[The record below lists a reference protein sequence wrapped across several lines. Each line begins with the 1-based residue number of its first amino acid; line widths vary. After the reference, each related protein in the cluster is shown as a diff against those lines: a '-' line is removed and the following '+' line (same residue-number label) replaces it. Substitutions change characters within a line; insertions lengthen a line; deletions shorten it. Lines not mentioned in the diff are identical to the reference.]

1 MKKGIKL
8 EILINQDILNR
19 SANCVSFPGQNCAI
33 GLAIFE
39 IFGKKSNVATDEI
52 VILNEDLYKGE
63 IVLKSKIK
71 AQIALPLKAQEFIDK
86 FDESLPHQR
95 KLMTPFAFE
104 IEIPDNVVEMINID
118 EIYKVL
124 ETSTCL
130 KLVEA

>member
-8 EILINQDILNR
+8 EISITQDILNR
-19 SANCVSFPGQNCAI
+19 SSNCVNNVGQNCAI

-39 IFGKKSNVATDEI
+39 IFGAKSWVEADQILISNVDYNEGDI
-52 VILNEDLYKGE
+52 FLSGNVIA
-63 IVLKSKIK
+63 KIELPRI
-71 AQIALPLKAQEFIDK
+71 AQSFIHT
-86 FDESLPHQR
+86 FDINLPHER
-95 KLMTPFAFE
+95 KRMAAFAFE
-104 IEIPDNVVEMINID
+104 IDVPENVIEMINIE

>member
-1 MKKGIKL
+1 MKL
-8 EILINQDILNR
+8 EISITRDILNR

-39 IFGKKSNVATDEI
+39 IFGHRSNVDSHEI
-52 VILNEDLYKGE
+52 VILNKNLYEGDL
-63 IVLKSKIK
+63 ILKSNVM
-71 AQIALPLKAQEFIDK
+71 AQIPLPNKAQEFIDE
-86 FDESLPHQR
+86 FDESLPHER
-95 KLMTPFAFE
+95 KLMEPFTFE
-104 IEIPDNVVEMINID
+104 INIPENVIEMINID